1 MLYQLA
7 SSLSD
12 QEKYE
17 FLRGE
22 GKHSKFT
29 TIKVKK
35 KGREVSLTFQSSWL
49 QEFDWLTYSPS
60 QEGGFCKYCV
70 QFGQISKGYLGILVK
85 KPFKNFSRAK

>member
-1 MLYQLA
+1 MQVHILKMLDA
-7 SSLSD
+7 IPVGSLSD

-49 QEFDWLTYSPS
+49 QEFD
-60 QEGGFCKYCV
+60 
-70 QFGQISKGYLGILVK
+70 
-85 KPFKNFSRAK
+85 